1 MKFNTAYILFIFI
14 FLSATSVAQEKI
26 NFPNI
31 DKKTYEQYLNKDWK
45 NLIKTGKKS
54 LKNDVDF
61 YYLQVRM
68 GIAYYELKK
77 FPKAVRN
84 FENDLSENKKDNL
97 IQEYLYFSYIYSGR
111 YEDARVLAGN
121 FNRKLK
127 EKLDISAEHPGISAL
142 YFETK
147 HDIND
152 DYKYSPEIEEI
163 VSQNVVTDQSY
174 YNISMEHLAGDKV
187 SIFHGYSNVGITN
200 LVLNI
205 EPVNDV
211 VLPSDYEEKISQ
223 NEYYF
228 SLKAQIAK
236 GTNLSGGF
244 HYLSTKYFALDPN
257 PVSPGRWGSSTSTLY
272 SYRENT
278 FVGSLNLS
286 KHFLILKITGG
297 ASVSNMNLNLQVQPE
312 FTLRLYPF
320 GNSTFYTDSKAI
332 YLMDFENDTQT
343 KEPIFRQSLGINFLK
358 YSWFEPSLTYGNMK
372 NYTAYNAFVA
382 NNDVD
387 IIKQKYEALLNL
399 GFSKGRFNVFFKYQY
414 NIKENTFKINDII
427 NQTEYVNQS
436 ITGGIKIIFKKY

>member
-1 MKFNTAYILFIFI
+1 MNRNIFYIIPLILLFSIST
-14 FLSATSVAQEKI
+14 SAQDKI
-26 NFPNI
+26 SYPTV
-31 DKKTYEQYLNKDWK
+31 DKKTYEQYLNEDWK
-45 NLIKTGKKS
+45 DLIKTGKEA
-54 LKNDVDF
+54 LKHDIDF

-68 GIAYYELKK
+68 GIAFYELKK
-77 FPKAVRN
+77 YPKAVRN
-84 FENDLSENKKDNL
+84 FENALNENKKDML
-97 IQEYLYFSYIYSGR
+97 IQEYLYFSYIFSGR
-111 YEDARVLAGN
+111 YNDARVLAGT
-121 FNRKLK
+121 FNRELKAKLN
-127 EKLDISAEHPGISAL
+127 ISAEHPGISAL

-152 DYKYSPEIEEI
+152 DYLHFPEIGEI

-211 VLPSDYEEKISQ
+211 VLPSIYEEKISQ

-257 PVSPGRWGSSTSTLY
+257 PVSAGRWGSSTSTLY

-278 FVGSLNLS
+278 FIGSLNVS
-286 KHFLILKITGG
+286 KHFSILKITGG
-297 ASVSNMNLNLQVQPE
+297 ASVSNMNSNLQVQPE
-312 FTLRLYPF
+312 LTLRLYPF
-320 GNSTFYTDSKAI
+320 GNSRFYSDSKAI

-358 YSWFEPSLTYGNMK
+358 YSWFEPSITYGNIK

-382 NNDVD
+382 HNDVD

-414 NIKENTFKINDII
+414 NVKENSFKIDDII
-427 NQTEYVNQS
+427 KQTEYINQS